1 MTTTQKTTD
10 GPSGDVP
17 SRDLLAEAA
26 RLIGIVSRRQFEGS
40 AIWKLGTIQESDG
53 NTVEVQLRMTSERD
67 DFIS

>member
-1 MTTTQKTTD
+1 MTMKNQD
-10 GPSGDVP
+10 GQSAAVD
-17 SRDLLAEAA
+17 SSDLLAEAA

-53 NTVEVQLRMTSERD
+53 NAVEVQLRMTTERD